1 MEYRFTAKA
10 EKALELAQSLAME
23 LGHNY
28 IGTEHILYG
37 LCEEGTGIASQ
48 VLNTQEITSDKIKSE
63 IVTIVGTAT
72 AIENPDIINF
82 TPRSKRVIENAFIE
96 ARKISTEY
104 IGTEH
109 VLVGIL
115 REGDSLAARILLDLN
130 ANPQKMY
137 NDIVKIMTEIEEED
151 DTEESSSRQNAKSGS
166 YNSTPT
172 LNQFG
177 TDLTKKAKEGKLDPV
192 IGREIEIQRV
202 IEILSRRNKNNPC
215 LLGEPGVGKT
225 AVIEGL
231 AQKIVAGDVPE
242 MYQKD

>member
-48 VLNTQEITSDKIKSE
+48 VLNTQEITSEKIKEE
-63 IVTIVGTAT
+63 IVAIVGTST
-72 AIENPDIINF
+72 SIENPDIINF

-130 ANPQKMY
+130 ADPQKMY
-137 NDIVKIMTEIEEED
+137 NDIVKLMTEVMEEE
-151 DTEESSSRQNAKSGS
+151 ESETGERSERSKSGS
-166 YNSTPT
+166 FNSTPT

-177 TDLTKKAKEGKLDPV
+177 TDLTNNFILNSPSFLFFNKESFGLLKL
-192 IGREIEIQRV
+192 
-202 IEILSRRNKNNPC
+202 
-215 LLGEPGVGKT
+215 
-225 AVIEGL
+225 
-231 AQKIVAGDVPE
+231 
-242 MYQKD
+242 

>member
-48 VLNTQEITSDKIKSE
+48 VLNTQEITSDKIKKE
-63 IVTIVGTAT
+63 IVAIVGTAT
-72 AIENPDIINF
+72 SIENPDIINF

-130 ANPQKMY
+130 ADPQKMY
-137 NDIVKIMTEIEEED
+137 NDIVKIMTEIDEED
-151 DTEESSSRQNAKSGS
+151 NTEESGSRQNAKSGS

-225 AVIEGL
+225 AVVEGL

-242 MYQKD
+242 SI